1 MTQRHKLIAKIMNG
15 EQDDNTI
22 LEWDTEDEIWVARVP
37 DLPGCLAFGDTQS
50 EALKELQVAIPAW
63 IEAAKDS
70 GYPFRA
76 PAPDI
81 DTLSRTSKLLNMA
94 EVARSIGIAPRT
106 LHSRIQHKTP
116 LKKEEAERLREALAA
131 NSVMLV

>member
-1 MTQRHKLIAKIMNG
+1 MN
-15 EQDDNTI
+15 ETKAMKTYNYNTT

-37 DLPGCLAFGDTQS
+37 DLPGCLAFGDTQA

-63 IEAAKDS
+63 IAAAKES
-70 GYPFRA
+70 GFPFRA

-81 DTLSRTSKLLNMA
+81 ETLKKASKILNMA
-94 EVARSIGIAPRT
+94 EVARAIGIAPRT

-116 LKKEEAERLREALAA
+116 FKKEEAEKLREALAEHA
-131 NSVMLV
+131 VMLA